1 MDKIFIET
9 VYFGIVISLLTY
21 WVATK
26 IRKKFPY
33 PIFNPLSHQ
42 ARKGSP
48 GKDGLPCLYGGGKER
63 LSGRPQLFKD
73 IQEADRSD
81 ADRIQKAVL
90 TPGAALKGYDRS
102 GLV

>member
-33 PIFNPLSHQ
+33 PIFNPLLIS
-42 ARKGSP
+42 AIITITI
-48 GKDGLPCLYGGGKER
+48 LII
-63 LSGRPQLFKD
+63 FD
-73 IQEADRSD
+73 IDF
-81 ADRIQKAVL
+81 
-90 TPGAALKGYDRS
+90 
-102 GLV
+102 